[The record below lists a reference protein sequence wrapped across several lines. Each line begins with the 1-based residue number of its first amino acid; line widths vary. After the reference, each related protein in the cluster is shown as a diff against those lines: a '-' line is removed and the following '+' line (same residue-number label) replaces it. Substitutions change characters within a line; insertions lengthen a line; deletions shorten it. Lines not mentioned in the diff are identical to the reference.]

1 MSPYLHGPCRSV
13 MDPHFFS
20 ENMNDVK
27 RTQDPEDLG
36 KSMEF
41 MDLKLDCLM
50 VELSKYGKVEVGVGN
65 DWRML

>member
-1 MSPYLHGPCRSV
+1 
-13 MDPHFFS
+13 
-20 ENMNDVK
+20 MNDVK

-41 MDLKLDCLM
+41 MGLKLDCLM